1 MGSLADLAAFLG
13 SHRRVLV
20 LTGAGCSTAS
30 GIPDYRDEH
39 GAWKRRQPITIEEL
53 VSSDRVRRRYW
64 ARSLHGWRHM
74 GAARPNAAHH
84 ALAALERRGSVSL
97 LVTQNV
103 DGLHQRAGSR
113 RVLDLHGSLD
123 EVVCLSCDFTT
134 SREEHQATLATL
146 NPEFL
151 ELSGRVAPDGDMD
164 LDGAHYEAFRVPDCP
179 DCGGVLKPGVVFFGE
194 AVPKPRVERAY
205 AALDDSDA
213 LLVVGSSL
221 MVFSGYRFAHR
232 AARQGMPIAILNRG
246 RTRGDA
252 LASLKVEAEI
262 GEALSVA
269 VTALGAGTPL
279 GVESGHVRGRPGGPV
294 GR

>member
-1 MGSLADLAAFLG
+1 MGSVVDLAAFLG

-39 GAWKRRQPITIEEL
+39 GAWKRRQPITLEEL
-53 VSSDRVRRRYW
+53 LGSDLVRRRYW
-64 ARSLHGWRHM
+64 ARSLHGWQHM
-74 GAARPNAAHH
+74 GAVRPNAAHH

-113 RVLDLHGSLD
+113 EVLDLHGNLG
-123 EVVCLSCDFTT
+123 EVLCLKCDYAT
-134 SREEHQATLATL
+134 SREEHQITLAAL

-164 LDGAHYEAFRVPDCP
+164 LDGASYDTFRVPGCP
-179 DCGGVLKPGVVFFGE
+179 ACGGVLKPGVVFFGE
-194 AVPKPRVERAY
+194 SVPKARVERAY
-205 AALDDSDA
+205 AALESSDA

-232 AARQGMPIAILNRG
+232 AARRGVPIAILNRG

-262 GEALSVA
+262 GEALGAA
-269 VTALGAGTPL
+269 VSTLGAEEPL
-279 GVESGHVRGRPGGPV
+279 GVESGHVRGRSGGPV